1 MRRCSLQLWKQSLH
15 WRLSRKHEETDD
27 DLMEELHMKP
37 LDDVKDK
44 KFESDLRRCIRLM
57 RRLMICTT
65 PRNVMKKI
73 LKDEYFNMDD
83 NKWDEMIKEA
93 MEQDGIKEKVE
104 QRFNALGDMCERV
117 DVEPEEAYNRSSNLR
132 MRWSWNRE
140 KMEAEG
146 PLQFDKAMVPDN
158 KKDLDDPLVEGSML
172 RQVFILED
180 EAKIN
185 FLDKRHDRMES
196 RPCSNSCSSSLS
208 KEHYSDCYYKAV
220 EFTCSAC
227 LFWFVVLFALFGA
240 ASSYH
245 ARSVGKLQNMDS
257 DSLPEHR
264 ANELQCRRSAPS

>member
-1 MRRCSLQLWKQSLH
+1 
-15 WRLSRKHEETDD
+15 
-27 DLMEELHMKP
+27 
-37 LDDVKDK
+37 
-44 KFESDLRRCIRLM
+44 M
-57 RRLMICTT
+57 RRLMNCTT

-93 MEQDGIKEKVE
+93 MEQGFLKDTRECEEILEDILSWYKLLPDGIKEKVE

-172 RQVFILED
+172 R
-180 EAKIN
+180 
-185 FLDKRHDRMES
+185 
-196 RPCSNSCSSSLS
+196 
-208 KEHYSDCYYKAV
+208 
-220 EFTCSAC
+220 
-227 LFWFVVLFALFGA
+227 
-240 ASSYH
+240 
-245 ARSVGKLQNMDS
+245 
-257 DSLPEHR
+257 
-264 ANELQCRRSAPS
+264 